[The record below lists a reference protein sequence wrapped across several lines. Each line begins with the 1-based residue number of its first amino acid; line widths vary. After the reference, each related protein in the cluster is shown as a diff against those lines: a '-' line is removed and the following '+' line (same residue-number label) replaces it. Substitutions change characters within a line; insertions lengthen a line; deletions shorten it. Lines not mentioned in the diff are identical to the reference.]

1 MHGAAG
7 YGLSCV
13 ESRVHRQSHFG
24 DMLCV
29 IAHEQKGAPTTCA
42 GGRIETGSRLTADS
56 DASGILG
63 HEPADYLIHDCR
75 HLNTVGL
82 QGVTRT
88 QSVGSESANDRIKP
102 TTPPSLVAL

>member
-13 ESRVHRQSHFG
+13 ESRVHRQSHSG

-56 DASGILG
+56 DASGFSAMNL
-63 HEPADYLIHDCR
+63 PTTSFM
-75 HLNTVGL
+75 TVGISTPL
-82 QGVTRT
+82 GCKVLTRT
-88 QSVGSESANDRIKP
+88 QSVASESANDRIKP
-102 TTPPSLVAL
+102 TPPSLVAL